1 MDDIYYE
8 PIEEPSLAEQLLE
21 DIRRVAIHE
30 AQQVIRNESANRGK
44 NTWIEPAQEVP
55 SHTKI
60 DDC

>member
-8 PIEEPSLAEQLLE
+8 QIEEPSLAEQLLE

-44 NTWIEPAQEVP
+44 NPRIEPSQEAP
-55 SHTKI
+55 SHTNF
-60 DDC
+60 DD